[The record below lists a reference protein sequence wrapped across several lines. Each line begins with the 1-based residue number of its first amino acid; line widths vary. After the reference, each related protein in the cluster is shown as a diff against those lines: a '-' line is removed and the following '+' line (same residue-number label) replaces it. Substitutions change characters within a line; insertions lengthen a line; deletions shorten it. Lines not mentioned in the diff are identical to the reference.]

1 MYECKHKLSIYRSCP
16 TNASKTSQSHL
27 QGRKGK
33 QEQTYCW
40 VSTAQ
45 RQALHLT
52 LTATDILCTS
62 KLFHGSSTPKALV
75 VSQRGEW
82 QCWQEVMQT
91 DRKADGLLVWLWQER
106 GTGIQAGGVKGLWQA
121 AANTRST
128 NRFSLGS
135 VCWPHHNNKFSGIKT
150 LGNVLAKRQFGLR
163 KIYDWH

>member
-1 MYECKHKLSIYRSCP
+1 MSASINSAFIEAAQPMLPRPLNRIYKGERENKNKHIAGLVQHR
-16 TNASKTSQSHL
+16 
-27 QGRKGK
+27 GRL
-33 QEQTYCW
+33 CI
-40 VSTAQ
+40 SP
-45 RQALHLT
+45 
-52 LTATDILCTS
+52 TDILCTS
-62 KLFHGSSTPKALV
+62 KLFHGIPTPKALV
-75 VSQRGEW
+75 VSQRREW